1 MINATNDNDYWAET
15 SVRPLQRIA
24 GPRATLRWNESTSHG
39 ILDDD
44 DKAALVDWLRRAFP

>member
-1 MINATNDNDYWAET
+1 MINATNANDYWAAT

-39 ILDDD
+39 ILDDG
-44 DKAALVDWLRRAFP
+44 DKAALVDWLRRTFP